1 MRGARLL
8 SLALLLP
15 VSAVA
20 QPAAPAPSTDAPA
33 SAPPTEA
40 PAPPTE
46 APAPPTAAPTAPVTS
61 APATGLPA
69 ETLVAVVPAAFT
81 GASVRPEFL
90 RSVFLGHAVEWPDG
104 TRAVPLLRA
113 SDTPAAHA
121 FFETVLDMSAGR
133 YAQFW
138 SQREFS
144 GQGVRPRIAPTPDAA
159 ARAVAGRPGAVGF
172 GLAGEFRTLPGGV
185 KLVPVR

>member
-1 MRGARLL
+1 
-8 SLALLLP
+8 
-15 VSAVA
+15 
-20 QPAAPAPSTDAPA
+20 
-33 SAPPTEA
+33 
-40 PAPPTE
+40 
-46 APAPPTAAPTAPVTS
+46 VTS

-90 RSVFLGHAVEWPDG
+90 RGVFLGHAVEWPDG

-144 GQGVRPRIAPTPDAA
+144 GQGVRPRVAPTPDAA